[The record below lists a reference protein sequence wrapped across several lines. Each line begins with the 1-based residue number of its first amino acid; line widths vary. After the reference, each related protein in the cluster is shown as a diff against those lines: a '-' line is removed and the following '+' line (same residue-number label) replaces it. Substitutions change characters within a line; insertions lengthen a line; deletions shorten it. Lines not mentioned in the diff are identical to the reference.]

1 MKHLKLF
8 EDHNT
13 TSTLLVVDVQKS
25 FKKFYTPMYLN
36 ELIKFCG
43 QFTNVY
49 QLWDNHVEGKD
60 VDTDYLYHNNPKI
73 PISNDLYNFPN
84 QKDLI
89 EKRYNYAV
97 NADFYRKNLDKDVYT
112 QIKDLENKKQ
122 LKKGQY
128 FPTKVG
134 TIIVFIGNNHQWFEC
149 PKKLLNLLNSWKG
162 QEVTVVGG
170 AREECLKD
178 VVVVAE
184 ALGVVIK
191 TNFILT
197 YSATQ
202 CYF

>member
-8 EDHNT
+8 EELNEL
-13 TSTLLVVDVQKS
+13 SNLLIVDVQKS

-36 ELIKFCG
+36 ELIKYCN

-60 VDTDYLYHNNPKI
+60 VDTDYLYHSNPKI

-89 EKRYNYAV
+89 EKRYNYSV
-97 NADFYRKNLDKDVYT
+97 NADFYRKNLDKNVYT

-149 PKKLLNLLNSWKG
+149 PKKLYNLLLKWKG
-162 QEVTVVGG
+162 QTITIVGG
-170 AREECLKD
+170 ARDECLEDIVTVMESLSVK
-178 VVVVAE
+178 VR
-184 ALGVVIK
+184 I
-191 TNFILT
+191 NFLYT
-197 YSATQ
+197 YSATH

>member
-8 EDHNT
+8 EELNEV
-13 TSTLLVVDVQKS
+13 SNLLIVDVQKS

-36 ELIKFCG
+36 ELIKFCN

-60 VDTDYLYHNNPKI
+60 VDTDYLYHSNPKI

-97 NADFYRKNLDKDVYT
+97 NADFYRKNLDKNVYN

-149 PKKLLNLLNSWKG
+149 PKKLYNLLLKWKG
-162 QEVTVVGG
+162 QTITIVGG
-170 AREECLKD
+170 ADSECLED
-178 VVVVAE
+178 VVTTGE
-184 ALGVVIK
+184 SLGV
-191 TNFILT
+191 NFKRDWKYI
-197 YSATQ
+197 YSASHSPL
-202 CYF
+202 